1 MNRALQPWEFLLNT
15 LSGWVNR
22 HLEKVIDCLI
32 EENRVLKGK
41 LGGKRILLTD
51 AEVGAK

>member
-22 HLEKVIDCLI
+22 HLEKVIDYLI

-41 LGGKRILLTD
+41 LGGCKRRCKD
-51 AEVGAK
+51 VPPRRP